1 MNYVPGFDKLLLIVG
16 IVGCSAGIL
25 MLFYRIDEELQR
37 CSKKRLWKNLNCYGG
52 VISLSLVFVTPC
64 FGGLEWVT
72 LVLLG
77 TYLLVCTV
85 TDILLCQVY
94 DIMQYLGVLGG
105 VLWLFVQSPKPGIG
119 FSLIF
124 FALIQYLVLICMY
137 GKADGMGFC
146 ICSLYLAGAGVDI
159 EGYLYHMMVSFCLLA
174 LIQGVRGNI
183 SRKGNLKKVVALY
196 PYISLGFLIM
206 WIFVF

>member
-1 MNYVPGFDKLLLIVG
+1 MNCVPDFDKLLFI
-16 IVGCSAGIL
+16 AGIIGCAAGMV
-25 MLFYRIDEELQR
+25 MLFQGIDEELKE
-37 CSKKRLWKNLNCYGG
+37 CSGKRLWRNWLYYGG
-52 VISLSLVFVTPC
+52 IISIALVFVSPYS
-64 FGGLEWVT
+64 FGVEWVA

-77 TYLLVCTV
+77 IYLLVCTV
-85 TDILLCQVY
+85 TDALLCQVY
-94 DIMQYLGVLGG
+94 DVMQYLGVLGG
-105 VLWLFVQSPKPGIG
+105 VIWLIVQSPEPGIG

-124 FALIQYLVLICMY
+124 FALIQYLVLIRMY
-137 GKADGMGFC
+137 GKADGMGYC

-174 LIQGVRGNI
+174 LMQGVRGNI
-183 SRKGNLKKVVALY
+183 SRKGNLKKAVALY